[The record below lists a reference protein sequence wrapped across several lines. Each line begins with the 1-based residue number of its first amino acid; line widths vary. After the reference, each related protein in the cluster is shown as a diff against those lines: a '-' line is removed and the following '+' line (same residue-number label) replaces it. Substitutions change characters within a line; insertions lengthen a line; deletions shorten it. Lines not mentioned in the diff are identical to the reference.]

1 MTFPA
6 AILLLA
12 GSLRALPP
20 KLPEF
25 KPLDFKPPQGARV
38 ALANGMI
45 LYLLEDHELPV
56 IQGSALV
63 RTGTIR
69 DPSGK
74 TGLAALVGRTMRSAG
89 SKRFPADAMN
99 ETLESLGASVET
111 GMGQESGSAGFWCLA
126 KDLDQVLEIF
136 ADVLMHPAFET
147 EKVEVE
153 RQKMLEEVR
162 RRNDDPRQIARREAP
177 RMLYGPDHPYG
188 RRTEEATIKAVS
200 IGDLRAFHERFLVPG
215 GVSLALSG
223 DFRSAEL
230 GEKVREAFQ
239 AWPAR
244 APEPPAFPE
253 VAAVNERRV
262 FLVPKEVTQ
271 AAIRVVQFG
280 FPRHHPDHFAFEVM
294 NDILGGNAFI
304 SRLFTEVRSRKG
316 LAYSVGSFF
325 TEPSVAGMIGAGV
338 GTKNETAFQATEE
351 VLGQASRMRAEPVKP
366 EEFSLAVE
374 TLTQSFVF
382 NYETPSQIIQQRMS
396 LDFFGFPPGYLDTY
410 LDKVRSVTPA
420 DVQRVAKAWL
430 DPDRMIVFV
439 VGDPGKFDKALD
451 GLGPVVRREAD

>member
-271 AAIRVVQFG
+271 AGTPTTTRYLY
-280 FPRHHPDHFAFEVM
+280 DNE
-294 NDILGGNAFI
+294 DILLELDGANTVQARYTHGPGLMSPSSCSGAP
-304 SRLFTEVRSRKG
+304 RRSSTT
-316 LAYSVGSFF
+316 LMAW
-325 TEPSVAGMIGAGV
+325 GAS
-338 GTKNETAFQATEE
+338 GTSPTPPA
-351 VLGQASRMRAEPVKP
+351 P
-366 EEFSLAVE
+366 SLAP
-374 TLTQSFVF
+374 
-382 NYETPSQIIQQRMS
+382 TPTTASAISSPSRARWRTPTRTRGGRSMRRQGSTITAPVIMIQ
-396 LDFFGFPPGYLDTY
+396 
-410 LDKVRSVTPA
+410 
-420 DVQRVAKAWL
+420 WL
-430 DPDRMIVFV
+430 GV
-439 VGDPGKFDKALD
+439 LW
-451 GLGPVVRREAD
+451 